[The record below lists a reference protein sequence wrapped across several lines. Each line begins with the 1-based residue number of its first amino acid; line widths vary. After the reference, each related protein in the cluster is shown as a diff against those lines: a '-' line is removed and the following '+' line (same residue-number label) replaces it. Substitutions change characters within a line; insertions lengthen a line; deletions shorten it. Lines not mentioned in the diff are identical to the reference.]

1 MKKLVSAKEEREI
14 LSKNLNRLLKSKGK
28 TQADVVRELG
38 IPEATIRSWFS
49 GEKYPRIQNIQK
61 LADYFNVKRSQIT
74 DDEMNGLERV
84 VNLVK
89 IPVLGV
95 ITCGEPITAEQNIDG
110 YREEISDFLPTGN
123 LFYLKTRGDSMV
135 PTVPSNSYVLIR
147 EQAEVEDGEIAA
159 VLVNGDEEATL
170 KRVKHQ
176 DGLVLLIADNPN
188 YDPYIVTE
196 NNPARILG
204 KAIKFSVDL

>member
-74 DDEMNGLERV
+74 EDEMNGLERV

-135 PTVPSNSYVLIR
+135 PTVPTNSYVLIR
-147 EQAEVEDGEIAA
+147 EQPEVEDGEIAA

>member
-74 DDEMNGLERV
+74 EDETNGLERV

-170 KRVKHQ
+170 KRVKYQ
-176 DGLVLLIADNPN
+176 DNLVLLIADNPN

>member
-74 DDEMNGLERV
+74 EDEMNGLERV

-135 PTVPSNSYVLIR
+135 PTVPANSYVLIR
-147 EQAEVEDGEIAA
+147 EQPEVEDGEIAA